1 MAEWFDDDSFWTTF
15 EGYMFSAHRLA
26 AAPAEV
32 DAMIAM
38 LGIAPQARVLDLCC
52 GPGRHCVEFARR
64 GYKVTG
70 VDRTRAYLEQAR
82 AAAARE
88 KLACEFVESDMRAF
102 SRPAAFDAAI
112 NFFTAFGYFDDPADD
127 LKVARNLCDSLAP
140 GGRMLVDVNG
150 KENLARKFSE
160 RGWSRL
166 EDGTLVLEERELLD
180 GWRRIRTRW
189 ILISGTERRESTLV
203 LRLYS
208 GSELAA
214 TLEAAGFSQVALYG
228 SLKATP
234 YDQNAQRL
242 IAVAMK

>member
-1 MAEWFDDDSFWTTF
+1 MAEWYKDDSFWTTF
-15 EGYMFSAHRLA
+15 EGYMFSAQRLGA
-26 AAPAEV
+26 AKTEV
-32 DAMIAM
+32 DQMIAL
-38 LGIAPQARVLDLCC
+38 LGLQPGARVLDLCC
-52 GPGRHCVEFARR
+52 GPGRHSLEFARR

-70 VDRTRAYLEQAR
+70 VDLTRAYLDKAR

-88 KLACEFVESDMRAF
+88 NLACEFVESDMRAF
-102 SRPAAFDAAI
+102 SRPATFDAAI

-127 LKVARNLCDSLAP
+127 LKVARNLCESLRP

-150 KENLARKFSE
+150 KENLARKFTE
-160 RGWSRL
+160 RDWSRRD
-166 EDGTLVLEERELLD
+166 DGTIVLEERELLD

-189 ILISGTERRESTLV
+189 ILLSGSDRREATLV

-214 TLEAAGFSQVALYG
+214 LLERAGFSRVALYG

-242 IAVAMK
+242 IAVATK

>member
-1 MAEWFDDDSFWTTF
+1 MAEWFDDDSFWTAF
-15 EGYMFSAHRLA
+15 EGYMFSRERVA

-32 DAMIAM
+32 DGMIAM
-38 LGIAPQARVLDLCC
+38 LKIAPKARVLDLCC

-64 GYKVTG
+64 GYAVTG

-88 KLACEFVESDMRAF
+88 NLACEFVESDMRAF
-102 SRPAAFDAAI
+102 SRAATFDAAI

-127 LKVARNLCDSLAP
+127 LKVARNLCDSLKP

-160 RGWSRL
+160 RGWNRL
-166 EDGTLVLEERELLD
+166 QDGTLVLEERELLD
-180 GWRRIRTRW
+180 GWRRIKTRW
-189 ILISGTERRESTLV
+189 ILISGTERRESTHV

-214 TLEAAGFSQVALYG
+214 LLERAGFSQVALYG

-242 IAVAMK
+242 IAVAVK